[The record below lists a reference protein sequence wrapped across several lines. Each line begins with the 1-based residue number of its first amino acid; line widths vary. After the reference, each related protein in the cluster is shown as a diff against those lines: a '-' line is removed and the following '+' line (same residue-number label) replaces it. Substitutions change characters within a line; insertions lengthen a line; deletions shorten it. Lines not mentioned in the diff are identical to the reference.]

1 MLAVSVLSA
10 IAYLRLIFKDDYLLA
25 AAIAIYLGQHSG
37 AFDSRLTNHY
47 IIAIGNK
54 QDLVQLDCA
63 AFGYSQTFYFDSLA
77 FGYLI
82 LFAACFNNSVNFGPP
97 D

>member
-37 AFDSRLTNHY
+37 AFDSRFANGY
-47 IIAIGNK
+47 FVAVADK
-54 QDLVQLDCA
+54 QDPVQLDRA
-63 AFGYSQTFYFDSLA
+63 TLFHLETLYFDSLSL
-77 FGYLI
+77 GDLI
-82 LFAACFNNSVNFGPP
+82 LFATCFNNCVNFEPP
-97 D
+97 N